1 MIKRFLLPLL
11 FLTFSF
17 VASANEVALDNEKIP
32 ADRASVLRGAEH
44 VVNSCVACHSLKY
57 IKYSD
62 LLELGIASKTVDEW
76 RGANPLNSPLAAQ
89 MPAEVAAAAFG
100 GIAPPD
106 LSLTAI
112 ARAGGAH
119 YLYSYM
125 LGFTADAG
133 GETTNRIYPGTRMP
147 DVLGIATATDARQRA
162 EISVKAKE
170 IAAFLTW
177 AADPHADERKK
188 LGWYVIA
195 YLVFMTALLYLW
207 KRQIWSRL
215 NQEKNA

>member
-1 MIKRFLLPLL
+1 MKKRLLLPLL
-11 FLTFSF
+11 FMFPFL
-17 VASANEVALDNEKIP
+17 AGANEVALAKEKIP

-76 RGANPLNSPLAAQ
+76 RGGNPLNSPLAAQ
-89 MPAEVAAAAFG
+89 MPAEAAAAAFG

-106 LSLTAI
+106 LSLLAI
-112 ARAGGAH
+112 ARADGVH
-119 YLYSYM
+119 YLYSYL
-125 LGFTADAG
+125 LGYTADAG

-170 IAAFLTW
+170 IAAFLNW

-195 YLVFMTALLYLW
+195 YLIFMTTLLYLW

-215 NQEKNA
+215 DQEKNT

>member
-1 MIKRFLLPLL
+1 MKKRLLLPLL
-11 FLTFSF
+11 FMFPFL
-17 VASANEVALDNEKIP
+17 ASANEVALDKEKIP

-44 VVNSCVACHSLKY
+44 VVNNCVTCHSLKY
-57 IKYSD
+57 IKFSD
-62 LLELGIASKTVDEW
+62 LLKLGIASKTVDEW
-76 RGANPLNSPLAAQ
+76 RGSNPLNSPLAAQ
-89 MPAEVAAAAFG
+89 MPAEAAAAAFG

-106 LSLTAI
+106 LSLLAI
-112 ARAGGAH
+112 ARAGGVH
-119 YLYSYM
+119 YLYSFQMGY
-125 LGFTADAG
+125 TIDTK
-133 GETTNRIYPGTRMP
+133 GETNNRIYPGTRMP

-170 IAAFLTW
+170 IAAFLNW

-215 NQEKNA
+215 DQEKNA